1 MNIKKIN
8 NKSSI
13 NINTRDSENFGDGVN
28 KVFWEYI
35 TQNKIYGNASE
46 FHYITTGSIMCCVNN
61 KSIIFGTGFIS
72 NNGDIGGDNF
82 LSKSSIKH
90 QTPYKIIAV
99 RGPLSRQ
106 KMLDFNIECPENYGD
121 PLMLMPCLNNS
132 YTNIEDNIIGII
144 PHYIDKN
151 NKNYT
156 LLKTNL
162 EKKGYNVKYIDIEV
176 GANQKKLIDTI
187 NKCKYIISSSLHG
200 VIMGIVYKKKTIFVE
215 FSDKVI
221 GNGFKFEDFFKSI
234 GITYKNINTYDIGI
248 LDNIIN
254 VNYEY
259 LIKTGIKLISL
270 IPFISSERKIELT
283 IKYKNFYND
292 M

>member
-1 MNIKKIN
+1 ML
-8 NKSSI
+8 
-13 NINTRDSENFGDGVN
+13 NINTLNSKNFGDGIN
-28 KVFWEYI
+28 KLFWEYL
-35 TQNKIYGNASE
+35 TKNEIYKNTSE
-46 FHYITTGSIMCCVNN
+46 PHYITTGSIMCLVKN

-72 NNGDIGGDNF
+72 KDADLGANRKMNNF
-82 LSKSSIKH
+82 CSTSSIKH
-90 QTPYKIIAV
+90 LQPHKIIAV

-121 PLMLMPCLNNS
+121 PLILMPCLNNN

-151 NKNYT
+151 NKNYD

-162 EKKGYNVKYIDIEV
+162 EKEGYTVKYIDIEV
-176 GANQKKLIDTI
+176 GANHTELINNI

-200 VIMGIVYKKKTIFVE
+200 VIMGVVYKKKTIFIE

-221 GNGFKFEDFFKSI
+221 GNGFKFEDFFQSVN
-234 GITYKNINTYDIGI
+234 ITYKKINTYDIGI

-254 VNYEY
+254 VDNEY

-270 IPFISSERKIELT
+270 IPFISSERKLELT
-283 IKYKNFYND
+283 SIYKNFYND
-292 M
+292 THI